1 MPLDGTALD
10 IGTHLSLSSMPCSL
24 LLPPGLSQ
32 VGAPARNNPPPPP
45 NTALALANS
54 YSSVVSPFKHQFLWV
69 AFPRPW
75 TGLGV
80 PALCSHDTLY
90 FSNHNSLSIIVSLY
104 LSGFTFNDHKCLLSA
119 QHGPDT
125 VGSALHATL
134 RATLFPRLKL
144 SLGEVR
150 HFVQSHRAWG

>member
-1 MPLDGTALD
+1 MPLDSTALD

-24 LLPPGLSQ
+24 LLPPSLSQ
-32 VGAPARNNPPPPP
+32 VGAPARNNPPHT

-69 AFPRPW
+69 AFARPW

-90 FSNHNSLSIIVSLY
+90 FSDHNSLSIIVSMY

-125 VGSALHATL
+125 MASALRATL

-144 SLGEVR
+144 RLGEVK
-150 HFVQSHRAWG
+150 HFVQNHIAWG